1 MPYDP
6 AIHHRRS
13 IRLRHYDYS
22 QPGKYSVTICTE
34 GKEHLFGQVVEGEM
48 HRNEWG
54 DCVARGWQW
63 LAHQYPYVDL
73 DEWIVMPNHLHGI
86 IVITDGRGGSRTAP
100 TKRKTLG
107 SLVGAFKT
115 VSTEDVNQ
123 LRGTPART
131 LWQRDFYDHIV
142 RNEDELNKI
151 REYIRTNSLQ
161 WASDPDF
168 T

>member
-1 MPYDP
+1 MPYDV

-13 IRLRHYDYS
+13 IRMRGYDYS
-22 QPGKYSVTICTE
+22 QPGSYYVTLCTE
-34 GKEHLFGQVVEGEM
+34 GKEHLFGQIVEGEM
-48 HRNEWG
+48 HRNECG
-54 DCVARGWQW
+54 DCVARCWQW
-63 LAHQYPYVDL
+63 LAKQYPYIDL

-86 IVITDGRGGSRTAP
+86 INITDSRGGSRTAL

-115 VSTEDVNQ
+115 VSTEDINQ
-123 LRGTPART
+123 LRGTPTRT
-131 LWQRDFYDHIV
+131 LWQRDFYDHII

-151 REYIRTNSLQ
+151 REYIRTNPLQ

>member
-1 MPYDP
+1 
-6 AIHHRRS
+6 
-13 IRLRHYDYS
+13 
-22 QPGKYSVTICTE
+22 
-34 GKEHLFGQVVEGEM
+34 GQIVEGEM

-54 DCVARGWQW
+54 DCVARCWQW
-63 LAHQYPYVDL
+63 LAEQYMYIGL

-100 TKRKTLG
+100 TKTGAMGDEGGSRTAPTKRKTLG
-107 SLVGAFKT
+107 RLVGAFKT
-115 VSTEDVNQ
+115 VSTEDINQ
-123 LRGTPART
+123 LRGTPARP
-131 LWQRDFYDHIV
+131 LWQRDFYDHII

-151 REYIRTNSLQ
+151 REYIRTNPLQ